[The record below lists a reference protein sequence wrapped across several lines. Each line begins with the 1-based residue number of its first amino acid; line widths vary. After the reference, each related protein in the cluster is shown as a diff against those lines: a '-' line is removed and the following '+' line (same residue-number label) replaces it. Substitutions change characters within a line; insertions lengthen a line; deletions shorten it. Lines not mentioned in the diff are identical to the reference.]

1 MLDKWQKKEK
11 PVFTGITRG
20 IGGFGFGSGG
30 GGAAVPVPFTA
41 SGGSQTTANGF
52 TIHTFTSPDT
62 FSVDSGEGEI
72 EYLIIGGGGGGV
84 PGYGSGGGGAGAV
97 RQSASHPVT
106 PGTYAVTIGPG
117 GAANNAGSDTSIAFP
132 STITARG
139 GGRGSS
145 YGFPSPVPTAGG
157 CGGGGGGAPNGI
169 NIGGHGNTPFIVGDI
184 EGGAG
189 GNGEVSGSYGGGGGG
204 GQGGTGSPGSGNGN
218 GGAGGRGLTSTITGS
233 SVTYAQGGNGGS
245 YSGGAGASGGANTG
259 KGGGGGGNGN
269 AGGSGGSGVVII
281 RYATAEAATSFI
293 SATGGDATVDVGN
306 YRTHVFTSTGSS
318 SFQVSSLS
326 SNPAYNTAMVV
337 VIAGGGSG
345 GDCGAGG
352 GGGGGVLVDRH
363 FPLSVRTYPLSV
375 GSAAPRKS
383 GCGNG
388 SPGSNSTFVDPG
400 GPTTY
405 TALGGGGGGGA
416 DGGAGQPGGSG
427 GGSSYNNSGGN
438 ATQTSQGTFTGYGNP
453 GGRSTASNHGGGGGG
468 AGGQGWYGPGPKRGG
483 SGIYFEEFTDPNFPC
498 GGSGDG
504 AGYYAAGADGYQ
516 GTPTGRHV
524 DGGTGPG
531 APLRQ
536 NSGDGGIQGQDNI
549 GHGVVMIRYRYQ

>member
-1 MLDKWQKKEK
+1 MLDKWHKKEK
-11 PVFTGITRG
+11 PVFTGISRG

-30 GGAAVPVPFTA
+30 GGAGGPVRFTA

-52 TIHTFTSPDT
+52 TIHTFTSDDT

-106 PGTYAVTIGPG
+106 PGTYSVTIGPG
-117 GAANNAGSDTSIAFP
+117 GAANSAGSDTSIAFP

-157 CGGGGGGAPNGI
+157 CGGGGGGAPNGT

-189 GNGEVSGSYGGGGGG
+189 GNGEQSGTYGGGGGG
-204 GQGGTGSPGSGNGN
+204 GQGGTGGSGGGGS

-259 KGGGGGGNGN
+259 TGGGGGGSGN

-281 RYATAEAATSFI
+281 RYATDEAATSFI
-293 SATGGDATVDVGN
+293 SATGGTTVDVGN
-306 YRTHVFTSTGSS
+306 YRTHVFTSTGSG

-326 SNPAYNTAMVV
+326 DNPAYNRAMVV
-337 VIAGGGSG
+337 VIGGGLG
-345 GDCGAGG
+345 CFLIPPIPPPAKLTPLPPPPPPDC
-352 GGGGGVLVDRH
+352 
-363 FPLSVRTYPLSV
+363 T
-375 GSAAPRKS
+375 
-383 GCGNG
+383 CG
-388 SPGSNSTFVDPG
+388 P
-400 GPTTY
+400 
-405 TALGGGGGGGA
+405 
-416 DGGAGQPGGSG
+416 
-427 GGSSYNNSGGN
+427 
-438 ATQTSQGTFTGYGNP
+438 
-453 GGRSTASNHGGGGGG
+453 
-468 AGGQGWYGPGPKRGG
+468 
-483 SGIYFEEFTDPNFPC
+483 
-498 GGSGDG
+498 
-504 AGYYAAGADGYQ
+504 
-516 GTPTGRHV
+516 
-524 DGGTGPG
+524 
-531 APLRQ
+531 
-536 NSGDGGIQGQDNI
+536 
-549 GHGVVMIRYRYQ
+549 